1 MLNSQSVLH
10 WLNRIGFSNSFD
22 ITVIEKHLYNKMKE
36 KYLNYLIYY
45 DPLKKSKDIETVGHE
60 INEDEN

>member
-1 MLNSQSVLH
+1 
-10 WLNRIGFSNSFD
+10 
-22 ITVIEKHLYNKMKE
+22 MKE

-45 DPLKKSKDIETVGHE
+45 DPLKKSKDIETAGHE

>member
-1 MLNSQSVLH
+1 
-10 WLNRIGFSNSFD
+10 
-22 ITVIEKHLYNKMKE
+22 MKE

-45 DPLKKSKDIETVGHE
+45 DPFKKSKDIETVGYE